1 MRGIERQ
8 DARSA
13 RQKFSTCCGQPGL
26 WGRFPGL
33 LETSCRAG
41 VWPDSVQVPGGSL
54 SFGLPT
60 RSRVWL
66 TFGLLPVGHRDEA
79 WLKKGLPCS

>member
-1 MRGIERQ
+1 MG
-8 DARSA
+8 
-13 RQKFSTCCGQPGL
+13 
-26 WGRFPGL
+26 W
-33 LETSCRAG
+33 
-41 VWPDSVQVPGGSL
+41 L

-66 TFGLLPVGHRDEA
+66 TSGLQPVGHRDEA

>member
-1 MRGIERQ
+1 MFYR
-8 DARSA
+8 ARHS
-13 RQKFSTCCGQPGL
+13 
-26 WGRFPGL
+26 GL
-33 LETSCRAG
+33 LETFRRIG
-41 VWPDSVQVPGGSL
+41 VWPDSVQVPGGPL

-66 TFGLLPVGHRDEA
+66 TSGLQPVAHRDEA